1 MNKMNKESAYAS
13 RESVPAMLYEPQIL
27 LAFMPP
33 SQRHRRMAFA
43 SVLVLFVVF
52 VITAPFIST
61 PLTQIKTFIPIIE
74 TAVFICA
81 LITASLLFAQ
91 YAVSR
96 SPELLALASGY
107 LFTALIV
114 IPHALTFPGAFA
126 PMELLGAGSQST
138 AWLYIVWHCGFALFV
153 IGYALLKDVARE
165 TGQYQGPAVRA
176 IGSIVAMVIAL
187 VCGLTWV
194 ITTQESY
201 LPRIIGAD
209 PSFRTT
215 GIGNATGIGMLL
227 LGALAL
233 ALLWR
238 RRRSVLDLWL
248 IVVMFAFLFEV
259 GRVAIGSAARFSLG
273 FYASRIYSLITATTV
288 LLVFLSETTAL
299 YARLA
304 GSIIRQQREHESRQL
319 AMDAM
324 AASIAHEVKQPLATM
339 VANAN
344 AGLRWLT
351 KKAPDLDETRA
362 ALQGVV
368 DAGHRAAEVIGS
380 VRVMF
385 KQDLHGRARFSVNDV
400 VRDVLTMVDIDLWT
414 QRVSVSTELR
424 EGLPQLLVDR
434 GQLQQVFLNLIM
446 NAIQAMRS
454 VTDRARLLRIRS
466 DNIQESAGV
475 LVTIED
481 SGTGIAMKD
490 TDRIFEPFFTTKSTG
505 TGVGLAICRSIVEAH
520 GGSLRAS
527 ANNPHGTI
535 FYVTLPTDFTGA
547 MTRPKR

>member
-1 MNKMNKESAYAS
+1 MNKESAYAS
-13 RESVPAMLYEPQIL
+13 REAVPATLYEPQIL

-52 VITAPFIST
+52 VITAPFLST
-61 PLTQIKTFIPIIE
+61 PITQIKTFIPIIE

-138 AWLYIVWHCGFALFV
+138 AWLYIVWHSGFALFV

-194 ITTQESY
+194 ITTQERY

-304 GSIIRQQREHESRQL
+304 GSIIRQQREHESRQM

-351 KKAPDLDETRA
+351 KKTPDLDETRA
-362 ALQGVV
+362 
-368 DAGHRAAEVIGS
+368 AGHRAAEVIGS

-385 KQDLHGRARFSVNDV
+385 KQDLQGRARLSVNDV
-400 VRDVLTMVDIDLWT
+400 VRDVLTMVDIDLRT

-475 LVTIED
+475 LVTIAD
-481 SGTGIAMKD
+481 SGTGIEKKD
-490 TDRIFEPFFTTKSTG
+490 KDRIFEPFFTTKSTG

-547 MTRPKR
+547 TDAAKKVID